1 MADVV
6 LGLIAGVIGAAAI
19 AGIATYLNSRNNGD
33 DDDDDNNY
41 GYTPEYEEP
50 REDNNRNNRRRTNWR
65 GVPDDNEWDES
76 FEDSDRDFE
85 NDINHVQNTFNAQNN
100 YGGLKYIYIDFTKNL
115 TVGSKNKRDAYSES
129 IEEQFEKIKRKL
141 NIYGINSISDLNTFI
156 RYAFPTIESEYYISL
171 PGFNRR
177 LERITNNYG
186 QVTEFLNNMV
196 IRPEKSEIIN
206 TIIPNGLDLILVGD
220 LQFRN
225 NIITYVVKG
234 IDLIDE
240 NVEKFGELKVKCV
253 VACAITRDGNNRPD
267 FGMNGRELYKSYL
280 TRDSVLSLCENVYP
294 IENPQ
299 TAIAVF
305 EKWKRYI
312 DFRKYYLE
320 VQSQRNEPVDNVEYI
335 KAYSISRAEY
345 RKNEELYSE
354 YVLDGFHNAFI
365 KKDTVLLSEKVENSI
380 EFPLI
385 KVEVSKNLSVIQK
398 ELSRNKRT
406 SKYEAELR
414 SLTRN
419 SVALSMT
426 EPTDYEDKKL
436 NLEYLSDRVSF
447 VTDDIEP
454 DYSDINE
461 FFDKKLANKFNSVDA
476 KYRNIVKKAIDGFRI
491 LKQGEMETQIVSEI
505 SSFASTLNSQIESD
519 IQKNSDKKISK
530 RYKDEIESIKNQTS
544 ALKKKLDKK
553 YKNKKD
559 SESIKKY
566 NKDLSEI
573 LVQEKEKTEAI
584 PLSEWYEE
592 RNEKL
597 LKNYESSLKIQK
609 SNELEKLCSQKEDE
623 LNAILSSEIENEKH
637 TQKSHIDKARKEQI
651 RIKKEKLTER
661 HFYIYFK
668 AEDFSETIAN
678 KKWRFLVYDNC
689 ADKAKIERQERSL
702 YSFYNGYVKNPFLS
716 SYLFSPETLGKSEN
730 ISYNIEWFGNRLND
744 TQKEAVRKALASNSI
759 FLLQGPPGTGKTEVI
774 SEIAAQYV
782 KQGKKVL
789 ISSETHKAID
799 NVFERLPKIPE
810 IRPLRLI
817 PSNSNKET
825 EYSPE
830 KLVDN
835 LYLGIKSKLQLRIK
849 RYENFAQMKDNFSEN
864 MQALRFRYDQLLK
877 LDAKCRQIQTKKD
890 ILDRE
895 LTELDSNIESKRAK
909 MRPLNEEK
917 ESYSELISCIDRC
930 TFSADLEN
938 EKFNNIKTYVYRL
951 VDAQSIC
958 NDLTYDMISIVYH
971 LDTEKAK
978 KELSQIDN
986 ENAGVQTEQQKAIIR
1001 KKMNTLKD
1009 EFDEVIEGKEDEYK
1023 ALQKELKALVNAKRE
1038 SAAFDF
1044 SALEISKVVS
1054 ADMISSHEDRELL
1067 INKIMKLQN
1076 NISDYLKFQRKE
1088 INDLFIN
1095 IEKQINSI
1103 DNEISD
1109 IKIRKNNI
1117 LAEKELLQEDESY
1130 NDYIRKKNELRKLI
1144 VEFFADFEIYK
1155 EYPADDFGI
1164 AIDIINNKWADIE
1177 RNRAILEKE
1186 NKAKI
1191 PMYKSIYK
1199 YLEDEEILEEDRKAY
1214 TKKLFDNANVFGMT
1228 CTSRNYYSESSMEA
1242 LREYHLGNIDI
1253 KSVGID
1259 VVIIDEVSKSSF
1271 LDLLIPILY
1280 GKTVILVGD
1289 HRQLPP
1295 MYDLKHLRKD
1305 DFECLD
1311 PEVIDFCLNK
1321 EYQKLYETCYFKE
1334 LFESVPDAYKIMLN
1348 KQYRCHSDIMDVF
1361 NHFYN
1366 TNGSGLTVGLSN
1378 QNDFKQHGLLI
1389 KTKKMTIIEPQ
1400 KHIYF
1405 VNCNKYESKKDVDSS
1420 SIINDQ
1426 EADVVCRLLEM
1437 IDEQYGKMIKSGE
1450 ISSERKKDE
1459 RKSVGVIC
1467 TYGDQAGEIKKRTRK
1482 RRFNNISGKRE
1493 ERLVISTV
1501 DDFQG
1506 DERDI
1511 IIVSMVRN
1519 PKGTR
1524 YSTDF
1529 IDKFERINVAL
1540 SRARCM
1546 LIVVGSQDFLSKS
1559 SINLPDINGRKEF
1572 DKNAFPVYREI
1583 IRTIQIKGRVLQA
1596 ADIIGEEQNDE
1607 R

>member
-1 MADVV
+1 MADAV
-6 LGLIAGVIGAAAI
+6 LGLIVGVVGVAAI
-19 AGIATYLNSRNNGD
+19 AGITAYLNSRNND
-33 DDDDDNNY
+33 DDDENNY

-50 REDNNRNNRRRTNWR
+50 REDDNRNNRRRTNWK
-65 GVPDDNEWDES
+65 GVPDDNEWNES
-76 FEDSDRDFE
+76 FEDIDRNFE
-85 NDINHVQNTFNAQNN
+85 NDVNHVQDTFNIQNN
-100 YGGLKYIYIDFTKNL
+100 YGGLKYIYIDFTRNL
-115 TVGSKNKRDAYSES
+115 IEGSKNKRDAYFES
-129 IEEQFEKIKRKL
+129 LEEQFEKIKRKL
-141 NIYGINSISDLNTFI
+141 NLYGINHISDLNIFV

-186 QVTEFLNNMV
+186 QVTEYLYNMV
-196 IRPEKSEIIN
+196 IRPDKNGLIN

-225 NIITYVVKG
+225 NIITFVVKG

-240 NVEKFGELKVKCV
+240 NVEKFGELKIKCA
-253 VACAITRDGNNRPD
+253 VACAIVKDDRNRPD
-267 FGMNGRELYKSYL
+267 FGMDSRELYKSYL
-280 TRDSVLSLCENVYP
+280 TRDSVLSLCEKVYP
-294 IENPQ
+294 IEKPQ
-299 TAIAVF
+299 VAISEF
-305 EKWKRYI
+305 EKWKRYV

-320 VQSQRNEPVDNVEYI
+320 VQSQRNEPIDNVEYI

-354 YVLDGFHNAFI
+354 YVLDGFNNAFI
-365 KKDTVLLSEKVENSI
+365 KKDTVLLSKNVENSI

-385 KVEVSKNLSVIQK
+385 KVEVSKNLSIIQK
-398 ELSRNKRT
+398 ELARNKRI

-414 SLTRN
+414 GFTKN

-426 EPTDYEDKKL
+426 DPTDDEDRKFIP
-436 NLEYLSDRVSF
+436 EYLSDRIAF

-454 DYSDINE
+454 DYSDIND
-461 FFDKKLANKFNSVDA
+461 FFDKKLANRLNSIDV
-476 KYRNIVKKAIDGFRI
+476 KYRNIVKEAIDGFRSSNNEEI
-491 LKQGEMETQIVSEI
+491 KAQITSEI
-505 SSFASTLNSQIESD
+505 SSFASSLDSQIGSD

-530 RYKDEIESIKNQTS
+530 RYKEEVEAIKNQTN
-544 ALKKKLDKK
+544 ALKKKLDRK
-553 YKNKKD
+553 YKDKD
-559 SESIKKY
+559 DESLEEY
-566 NKDLSEI
+566 NQELSDI
-573 LVQEKEKTEAI
+573 LEQEKNKIEAI

-592 RNEKL
+592 RNKKL
-597 LKNYESSLKIQK
+597 KKDYESSLRLKK
-609 SNELEKLCSQKEDE
+609 SNELDKLCSDKEKE
-623 LNAILSSEIENEKH
+623 LNTVLSSEIENEKNE
-637 TQKSHIDKARKEQI
+637 QRAHIENIRKEQI
-651 RIKKEKLTER
+651 NIKKEKLTER

-668 AEDFSETIAN
+668 AEDTTESVVN
-678 KKWRFLVYDNC
+678 KKWRFLVYDNR
-689 ADKAKIERQERSL
+689 ADKAKIERQERAL

-730 ISYNIEWFGNRLND
+730 ISYDIEWFGNRLND
-744 TQKEAVRKALASNSI
+744 TQKEAVRKALASNSV

-835 LYLGIKSKLQLRIK
+835 LYLGIKSKLQLRIQ
-849 RYENFAQMKDNFSEN
+849 RYESFAQMKDSFSEN
-864 MQALRFRYDQLLK
+864 MQQLRFRYNQLLE
-877 LDAKCRQIQTKKD
+877 LETKCRQIKTRKEALERKLNDLDND
-890 ILDRE
+890 IE
-895 LTELDSNIESKRAK
+895 LNRAK
-909 MRPLNEEK
+909 MRPLNDEK
-917 ESYSELISCIDRC
+917 ESYVELLSCIDRG
-930 TFSADLEN
+930 TFASDWEN
-938 EKFNNIKTYVYRL
+938 EKFNTIKAYVYRL
-951 VDAQSIC
+951 VDAQSMC
-958 NDLTYDMISIVYH
+958 NDLTYDMISIIYH
-971 LDTEKAK
+971 LDIKNIK
-978 KELSQIDN
+978 KEFNQIDN
-986 ENAGVQTEQQKAIIR
+986 ENTGVQVEQQKAAIR

-1009 EFDEVIEGKEDEYK
+1009 EFDDVIEGKEDEYK
-1023 ALQKELKALVNAKRE
+1023 SLQKELKALVNAKKE
-1038 SAAFDF
+1038 SGAFDF
-1044 SALEISKVVS
+1044 STLEISRVVS
-1054 ADMISSHEDRELL
+1054 ADMISSREERDLL
-1067 INKIMKLQN
+1067 INTIIELQK
-1076 NISDYLKFQRKE
+1076 NIGEYLNFQRKE
-1088 INDLFIN
+1088 INDLLISV
-1095 IEKQINSI
+1095 ETQINAI
-1103 DNEISD
+1103 DNEISE
-1109 IKIRKNNI
+1109 IKIQKNNI
-1117 LAEKELLQEDESY
+1117 LAEKEYLQQDESY
-1130 NDYIRKKNELRKLI
+1130 NDFIRKKNKLRKLI
-1144 VEFFADFEIYK
+1144 VEFFADFEIYE
-1155 EYPADDFGI
+1155 EYPADDFGM
-1164 AIDIINNKWADIE
+1164 AIDIINNKWADIKK
-1177 RNRAILEKE
+1177 NREILEKE
-1186 NKAKI
+1186 NKDKI

-1199 YLEDEEILEEDRKAY
+1199 YLEDEEILEEDRKSY
-1214 TKKLFDNANVFGMT
+1214 TKKLFDNVNVFGMT
-1228 CTSRNYYSESSMEA
+1228 CTSRDYYSESSMEA
-1242 LREYHLGNIDI
+1242 LREYHLGNINI
-1253 KSVGID
+1253 KSKGID

-1295 MYDLKHLRKD
+1295 MYDLAHLRKD

-1311 PEVIDFCLNK
+1311 PEIIDSSLNK
-1321 EYQKLYETCYFKE
+1321 EYQKLYETCYFKK
-1334 LFESVPDAYKIMLN
+1334 LFESVPDSYKIMLN

-1361 NHFYN
+1361 NHFYD
-1366 TNGSGLTVGLSN
+1366 TNGNGLTVGLSN
-1378 QNDFKQHGLLI
+1378 QNDSKQHNLLI

-1405 VNCNKYESKKDVDSS
+1405 VNCDKYESKKDVDSS
-1420 SIINDQ
+1420 SIINEQ
-1426 EADVVCRLLEM
+1426 EVDVVCKLLEM
-1437 IDEQYGKMIKSGE
+1437 IDEQYGVLIKSGE
-1450 ISSERKKDE
+1450 IFNDRKKDE
-1459 RKSVGVIC
+1459 RKSIGVIC
-1467 TYGDQAGEIKKRTRK
+1467 TYGDQAGEIKKRTK
-1482 RRFNNISGKRE
+1482 KMKFNNISSKRE

-1501 DDFQG
+1501 DEFQG

-1572 DKNAFPVYREI
+1572 DKNAFPVYKEI
-1583 IRTIQIKGRVLQA
+1583 IRTIQTKGKILQA
-1596 ADIIGEEQNDE
+1596 SDIIGEERNYE